1 MFRKASSLQSFC
13 TVLKHKKNPPSQVI
27 FQQWEIWWIIK
38 WEWNSSVNSQW
49 IMKEIKLIG
58 QIFTGNCYLEDQIN
72 NYWSHKAGAVT
83 QYCDWHQ
90 TRFLPLYLFQGTNM
104 PPVVWK
110 YLSFVYILD
119 SFIHHCQ
126 GLIPTTFFSHNYP
139 ILLQKMAWIMRCYHH
154 WIETISKKHFKN
166 V

>member
-1 MFRKASSLQSFC
+1 
-13 TVLKHKKNPPSQVI
+13 
-27 FQQWEIWWIIK
+27 
-38 WEWNSSVNSQW
+38 
-49 IMKEIKLIG
+49 MKEIKLIG

-110 YLSFVYILD
+110 YHSFVYILD

-126 GLIPTTFFSHNYP
+126 GLIPTTFFFTQLSNFAAENGMNYEMLSP
-139 ILLQKMAWIMRCYHH
+139 LDWNNFEKAFQKCLNW
-154 WIETISKKHFKN
+154 
-166 V
+166 

>member
-110 YLSFVYILD
+110 YHSFVYILD

-126 GLIPTTFFSHNYP
+126 GLNPTTFFSHNYP